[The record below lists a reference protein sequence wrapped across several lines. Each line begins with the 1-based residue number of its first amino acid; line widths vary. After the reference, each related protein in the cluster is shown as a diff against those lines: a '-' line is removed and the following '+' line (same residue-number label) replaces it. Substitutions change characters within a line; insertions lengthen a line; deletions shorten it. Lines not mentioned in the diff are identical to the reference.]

1 MTLDLDALGVFV
13 KVAELASFTRA
24 ADHLGMPKARASA
37 RVARL
42 EADLG
47 VHLLQRTTRTV
58 RLTPDGEQ
66 LIARAKLLVA
76 EAEDLGA
83 MFQGG
88 RALRGVVRLDLP
100 NTMARDIII
109 PRLPEL
115 MTAHPQ
121 LELQLSTTD
130 RRVDVVRDGFD
141 LVLRIGTLAPS
152 GLMSRRLGVLSV
164 INCASPAYV
173 RRHGLPGSIADLG
186 EHLLVHYAQS
196 FGHGEP
202 VFEYRDGARYSNAPM
217 RSSITVNSADAYRAA
232 AIAGLGI
239 IQVPAIGVRADLEAG
254 RLVEVLPDAPAE
266 PMPASLVHPHG
277 RNVPRRV
284 RAVMTWLADVV
295 TPRLG

>member
-24 ADHLGMPKARASA
+24 AEHLGIPKARASA

-66 LIARAKLLVA
+66 LMTRAKRLVA
-76 EAEDLGA
+76 EAEDVGA

-100 NTMARDIII
+100 NTTARDFVI

-115 MTAHPQ
+115 TAAHPH

-130 RRVDVVRDGFD
+130 RRVDVVREGFD
-141 LVLRIGTLAPS
+141 VVLRIGTLTAS
-152 GLMSRRLGVLSV
+152 GLMAQRLGVLSI
-164 INCASPAYV
+164 INCASPGYV
-173 RRHGLPGSIADLG
+173 RRYGTPASIADLG
-186 EHLLVHYAQS
+186 AHLLVHYAQT
-196 FGHGEP
+196 FGRDEP
-202 VFEYRDGARYSNAPM
+202 TFEYRAGAGYASVPM

-239 IQVPAIGVRADLEAG
+239 IQVPRLGVRADLEAG
-254 RLVEVLPDAPAE
+254 RLVELLPDAPAE
-266 PMPASLVHPHG
+266 PMPVSLVHPHG
-277 RNVPRRV
+277 RSVPRRV
-284 RAVMTWLADVV
+284 RAVMTWLAEVV
-295 TPRLG
+295 SPRLG